1 MIQRIQSIWL
11 LLAAAFTAASFK
23 FSFFSGNQLNVT
35 TNVKDFIRF
44 NAQQNTWILILTVV
58 IAVAALVSI
67 FMYKD
72 RKRQALIVLASG
84 ILSIILIGLYFS
96 IENNFAESSLDL
108 TSLIHFSIPLFF
120 ALALRAI
127 YKDEK
132 LVKSADR
139 IR

>member
-1 MIQRIQSIWL
+1 MIQRVQSIWL
-11 LLAAAFTAASFK
+11 LLAAACTAASFK

-67 FMYKD
+67 FMYRD

-108 TSLIHFSIPLFF
+108 TSLIHFSVPLFF